1 MPGTNRHILSE
12 FDAAL
17 NSFRNDAIMMAS
29 LTRRNLDYAQRGL
42 FELEED
48 HCNTAIADHQEIW
61 LLERQMEGE
70 GMNLLMRFQPVAS
83 DLRVVIAT
91 MKISVNLE
99 RISELAVNI
108 ARRARKL
115 IGPSP
120 PEEIKALKPL
130 FEHATLMLDDAIAA
144 FTTGNLEL
152 EQSLRTR
159 DRELASKSHNCQ
171 QPHHPHVV
179 RARRRGA
186 RYLELIFIIRHLEQ
200 IGNFTTNLGE
210 DIVLAYSN
218 VPPNAGEESRGLV
231 YLQQESPQHDAG
243 GLTAVIS
250 AEAT

>member
-1 MPGTNRHILSE
+1 MMPGTNRHILSE
-12 FDAAL
+12 FDTAL

-29 LTRRNLDYAQRGL
+29 LTRRNLDHAQRGL
-42 FELEED
+42 FELDED
-48 HCNTAIADHQEIW
+48 HCNTAIADHQEIC

-91 MKISVNLE
+91 MKISINLE

-152 EQSLRTR
+152 EQSLKTR
-159 DRELASKSHNCQ
+159 DRELAAKGHELASNITTRMSFELDDG
-171 QPHHPHVV
+171 V
-179 RARRRGA
+179 A

-200 IGNFTTNLGE
+200 IGNFTTNFGE

-218 VPPNAGEESRGLV
+218 VPPNAGEES
-231 YLQQESPQHDAG
+231 
-243 GLTAVIS
+243 
-250 AEAT
+250 

>member
-1 MPGTNRHILSE
+1 
-12 FDAAL
+12 
-17 NSFRNDAIMMAS
+17 
-29 LTRRNLDYAQRGL
+29 LD
-42 FELEED
+42 ED
-48 HCNTAIADHQEIW
+48 HCNTAIADHQEIC

-120 PEEIKALKPL
+120 PDEIKALKPL
-130 FEHATLMLDDAIAA
+130 FEHATLMLDDAAAA

-152 EQSLRTR
+152 EQSLKTR
-159 DRELASKSHNCQ
+159 DQELAAKGHELASNITTRMSFELDDG
-171 QPHHPHVV
+171 V
-179 RARRRGA
+179 A

-218 VPPNAGEESRGLV
+218 VPPNADEES
-231 YLQQESPQHDAG
+231 
-243 GLTAVIS
+243 
-250 AEAT
+250 

>member
-1 MPGTNRHILSE
+1 MVPGTNRHILSE
-12 FDAAL
+12 FDTAL
-17 NSFRNDAIMMAS
+17 NSFRNDAVMMAS

-42 FELEED
+42 FELDED
-48 HCNTAIADHQEIW
+48 HCNTAIADHQEIC

-120 PEEIKALKPL
+120 PDEIKALKPL

-152 EQSLRTR
+152 EQSLKTR
-159 DRELASKSHNCQ
+159 DRELAAKGHELASNITTRMSFELDDG
-171 QPHHPHVV
+171 V
-179 RARRRGA
+179 A

-200 IGNFTTNLGE
+200 IGNFITNLGE

-218 VPPNAGEESRGLV
+218 VPPNAGEES
-231 YLQQESPQHDAG
+231 
-243 GLTAVIS
+243 
-250 AEAT
+250 